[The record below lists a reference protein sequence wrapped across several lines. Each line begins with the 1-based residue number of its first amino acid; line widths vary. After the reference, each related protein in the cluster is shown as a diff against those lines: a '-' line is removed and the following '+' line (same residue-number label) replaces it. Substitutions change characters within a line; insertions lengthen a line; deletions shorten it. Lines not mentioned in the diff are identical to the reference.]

1 VTRTPQLDGNAGIRR
16 DAAYRDRR
24 IATQPAPIAVLANAA
39 NSVNAAA
46 EKSALEPGDFIALVT
61 AGGVVKPLAVDT
73 LKQWLEATY
82 ILTPQP

>member
-1 VTRTPQLDGNAGIRR
+1 MTRTPQLDGNAGIRR

-24 IATQPAPIAVLANAA
+24 IATQPEPIAALANAA

-61 AGGVVKPLAVDT
+61 SEGVVKPLAVDT